1 MFVDSHCHL
10 NYQGLVEDQPRVLA
24 RARAAGVELML
35 NISTRAAEWDAIRA
49 KYGLRAP
56 GFDAYLGH
64 SWQFIDFCFTKG
76 EDLVA
81 GLTSTVAIR
90 QAGFHEAMY
99 TDDMFTKWFKRYQ
112 ADGLLPPP

>member
-1 MFVDSHCHL
+1 MRPIEFVR
-10 NYQGLVEDQPRVLA
+10 EMPPR
-24 RARAAGVELML
+24 AG
-35 NISTRAAEWDAIRA
+35 EWDATRR

-56 GFDAYLGH
+56 GFDDYLGH

-99 TDDMFTKWFKRYQ
+99 SDDMFTKWIKRYQ